1 MEVPMHVLRRILAV
15 PLMAAALV
23 AASAAPAGAIDNVAI
38 AINTKDDF
46 YKWRTAFQVTRVD
59 DDVVDDSNAAFAQST
74 CERCRTAAVAVQ
86 IVLITGNPHTVIPFN
101 GAIAINENCDR
112 CRTYAGAWQYVVTTN
127 QPVRF
132 TEAGNATIDAV
143 RQQVQVLVET
153 AEFGPTDDVL
163 ADLAKIEALN
173 AAIDTEVARLEAVL
187 ENEIVRV
194 GSGRLRTFET
204 TDLAG

>member
-1 MEVPMHVLRRILAV
+1 MSRLKRILIV
-15 PLMAAALV
+15 PLLAAAIV
-23 AASAAPAGAIDNVAI
+23 AGAAAPARAIDNVAI

-59 DDVVDDSNAAFAQST
+59 DDVVDDSNAAIAQST

-86 IVLITGNPHTVIPFN
+86 IVLITGNPSTVVPANIA
-101 GAIAINENCDR
+101 GAVNLNCDR

-127 QPVRF
+127 QPVHF
-132 TEAGNATIDAV
+132 TDAGNATIDAV
-143 RQQVQVLVET
+143 RQQVQALVET
-153 AEFGPTDDVL
+153 AEFGPTDDLL
-163 ADLAKIEALN
+163 ADTAKMDALN

-187 ENEIVRV
+187 ENEIVRI
-194 GSGRLRTFET
+194 GGGRLRTFET